1 MIKHIVMFY
10 FTDRVNDENR
20 EEVTALISDSVRRM
34 ASADIKGLIRMEP
47 VRNMAEGMPDIGLYC
62 EFESPDDLNAY
73 QTHPEHERHKALAKD
88 YCRDRIV
95 IDWE

>member
-20 EEVTALISDSVRRM
+20 EEVTALISGSVRRM

-47 VRNMAEGMPDIGLYC
+47 VSNMANGPDIGLYC
-62 EFESPDDLNAY
+62 EFESSDDLDAY

-88 YCRDRIV
+88 YCNDRIV

>member
-47 VRNMAEGMPDIGLYC
+47 VRNMPDIGLYC
-62 EFESPDDLNAY
+62 EFDSMDDLDAY

-88 YCRDRIV
+88 YCKDRIV

>member
-1 MIKHIVMFY
+1 MIKHLVMFY
-10 FTDRVNDENR
+10 FTDKVTDKNR
-20 EEVTALISDSVRRM
+20 GEIARLISDSVKRM
-34 ASADIKGLIRMEP
+34 AQADIKGLIRMEP

>member
-1 MIKHIVMFY
+1 
-10 FTDRVNDENR
+10 
-20 EEVTALISDSVRRM
+20 
-34 ASADIKGLIRMEP
+34 MEP

-62 EFESPDDLNAY
+62 EFDSMDDLNAY
-73 QTHPEHERHKALAKD
+73 QTHPEHIRHKELTKD

>member
-1 MIKHIVMFY
+1 MIKHLVMFY
-10 FTDRVNDENR
+10 FTDKVTDKNR
-20 EEVTALISDSVRRM
+20 GEIARLISDSVKRM
-34 ASADIKGLIRMEP
+34 AQADIKGLIRMEP
-47 VRNMAEGMPDIGLYC
+47 VSNMANGPDIGLYC

-73 QTHPEHERHKALAKD
+73 QTHPEHIRHKELTKD